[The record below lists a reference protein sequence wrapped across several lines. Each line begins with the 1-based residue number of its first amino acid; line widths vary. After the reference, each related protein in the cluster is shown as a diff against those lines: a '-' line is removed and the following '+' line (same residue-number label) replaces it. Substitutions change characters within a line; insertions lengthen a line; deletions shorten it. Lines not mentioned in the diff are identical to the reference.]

1 MVWCR
6 TVWRLDVTDFD
17 GTCSCTPRPTHQHP
31 TPIPQHP
38 TKAYTDSSTITQY
51 LEYFFPGERPLTI
64 EDPELDEAVK
74 AATGGVF
81 GAFARWV
88 VWAKGVWL

>member
-1 MVWCR
+1 M
-6 TVWRLDVTDFD
+6 
-17 GTCSCTPRPTHQHP
+17 
-31 TPIPQHP
+31 
-38 TKAYTDSSTITQY
+38 
-51 LEYFFPGERPLTI
+51 TI

-88 VWAKGVWL
+88 LGLDWGGRRGYGGGSAWVVMDAWLADWLTGLIG

>member
-1 MVWCR
+1 M
-6 TVWRLDVTDFD
+6 
-17 GTCSCTPRPTHQHP
+17 
-31 TPIPQHP
+31 
-38 TKAYTDSSTITQY
+38 
-51 LEYFFPGERPLTI
+51 TI

-88 VWAKGVWL
+88 LVGGEGDMGKCLGGDGRLAG